1 MPDKMKSGMMYR
13 SIAVEEVNIDKE
25 KRTIELSFSSEAECP
40 AWYGTEI
47 LDHSEGAVRLSR
59 INSKAPFLDMHDLK
73 RQIGVIEKAWID
85 PATRKGR
92 AVVRVGSS
100 ALAEEIFKDMCDGI
114 RVNVSVG
121 YRVHKIILEEESEG
135 NEKYRAVD
143 WEPYEI
149 SSVSAPADITVGI
162 GRSEHGAENE
172 IIIEKRG
179 AKMPDT
185 NPQNQKEPAVVVNEN
200 EIRMQGQKAERA
212 RVSEIN
218 AIAQQYGLSDEARS
232 FIDDGKSVEEFRKIA
247 LEKIH
252 ERNAKPL
259 KSQKP
264 ASDLGLSDNE
274 KRGYSFMRALNALA
288 SKDWKG
294 AEFERECSEAIEKR
308 LGRTATGVFVPLDV
322 QNQRDFD
329 GSTAAKGG
337 TLIGTDLKSESFI
350 ELLRNR
356 LVVKQAGATV
366 LSGLV
371 GNVDIPKATG
381 GLNTYWVPRNESLS
395 TVGQSEAS
403 TGKISLTPKTIGVFT
418 DLGRG
423 LIKQASIGVEQYV
436 RKLLAEDIALGI
448 DKAALSG
455 ATGGDNPAG
464 VLYSPGVAVVELG
477 ANADVPTHAKIVE
490 LESKIAAAN
499 ADIGNLVYIT
509 NAAGRGKLKTTK
521 IDAGS
526 GLMLWQNGNNG
537 EGMLN
542 GYRAIA
548 SNQIPCNLTKGT
560 HTTADLSALI
570 FGNWADLVIG
580 EWGILDLNVDTSV
593 NSLAGGI
600 RVIALQDVDIALRRA
615 ESFAVIKDMITA

>member
-1 MPDKMKSGMMYR
+1 MPEKIKSKMMYR
-13 SIAVEEVNIDKE
+13 SIAVEDANIDKE

-92 AVVRVGSS
+92 AVVRVGNSS
-100 ALAEEIFKDMCDGI
+100 LAEEIYRDICDGI

-121 YRVHKIILEEESEG
+121 YRVHKIVLEEEKEG

-162 GRSEHGAENE
+162 GRSEHGVENE
-172 IIIEKRG
+172 IIIENRR

-185 NPQNQKEPAVVVNEN
+185 NSQTQKEPAVVVNEN
-200 EIRMQGQKAERA
+200 EIRMQAQKDERA

-218 AIAQQYGLSDEARS
+218 AMGQQYGLSDEARC
-232 FIDDGKSVEEFRKIA
+232 FIDEGKSVDEFRKIA
-247 LEKIH
+247 IEKISA
-252 ERNAKPL
+252 RNAKPL
-259 KSQKP
+259 QTQKP

-274 KRGYSFMRALNALA
+274 KREYSFMRALNALA

-308 LGRTATGVFVPLDV
+308 LGRTAMGVFVPLDV
-322 QNQRDFD
+322 QGQRDFD
-329 GSTAAKGG
+329 GSTPAKGG

-381 GLNTYWVPRNESLS
+381 GLNTYWVPRNGTLS
-395 TVGQSEAS
+395 TESEAA

-418 DLGRG
+418 DIGRG
-423 LIKQASIGVEQYV
+423 LLKQASIGVEQYV
-436 RKLLAEDIALGI
+436 RKLIAEDIALGI
-448 DKAALSG
+448 DKAALAG
-455 ATGGDNPAG
+455 ATGGANPVGVLHAAG
-464 VLYSPGVAVVELG
+464 VKVVELG
-477 ANADVPTHAKIVE
+477 TIGDVPSHAKIVE
-490 LESKIAAAN
+490 MESKVAAAN

-526 GLMLWQNGNNG
+526 GLMLWQDGNNG

-548 SNQIPCNLTKGT
+548 SNQVPGNLTKGS
-560 HTTADLSALI
+560 HTATDLSAII
-570 FGNWADLVIG
+570 FGNWSDLIIG
-580 EWGILDLNVDTSV
+580 EWGVLDLNVDSSV
-593 NSLAGGI
+593 NSLSGGI
-600 RVIALQDVDIALRRA
+600 RVIALQDVDIAFRRA
-615 ESFAVIKDMITA
+615 VSFAVIKDMITA

>member
-13 SIAVEEVNIDKE
+13 SIAVEDVNIDKE

-100 ALAEEIFKDMCDGI
+100 SLAEEIYRDICDGI

-121 YRVHKIILEEESEG
+121 YRVHKIVLEEEKEG

-185 NPQNQKEPAVVVNEN
+185 NQQTQKEPAVVVNEN
-200 EIRMQGQKAERA
+200 EIRMQAQKDERI

-218 AIAQQYGLSDEARS
+218 AMGQQYGLSDEARC
-232 FIDDGKSVEEFRKIA
+232 FIDEGKSVDEFRKIA
-247 LEKIH
+247 IEKISA
-252 ERNAKPL
+252 RNAKPMQ
-259 KSQKP
+259 SQKP

-274 KRGYSFMRALNALA
+274 KREYSFMRALNALA

-308 LGRTATGVFVPLDV
+308 LGRSAMGVFVPLDV

-337 TLIGTDLKSESFI
+337 ALIGTELKSESFI

-381 GLNTYWVPRNESLS
+381 GLNTYWVSRNGALS
-395 TVGQSEAS
+395 TESEAS

-418 DLGRG
+418 DIGRG
-423 LIKQASIGVEQYV
+423 LLKQASIGVEQYV
-436 RKLLAEDIALGI
+436 RKLIAEDIALGI
-448 DKAALSG
+448 DKAALAG
-455 ATGGDNPAG
+455 ATGGDNPVG
-464 VLYSPGVAVVELG
+464 VLYTSGVKVVALG
-477 ANADVPTHAKIVE
+477 VNNGTVPTHAKIVE
-490 LESKIAAAN
+490 LESKVAAAN

-526 GLMLWQNGNNG
+526 GLMLWQNGMNG

-548 SNQIPCNLTKGT
+548 SNQVPGNLTKGAST
-560 HTTADLSALI
+560 DLSAII
-570 FGNWADLVIG
+570 FGNWSDLIIG

-600 RVIALQDVDIALRRA
+600 RVIALQDVDIALRRVG
-615 ESFAVIKDMITA
+615 SFAVIKDMITA